1 MPTSAPVPDPSAP
14 AERSAPSAHSAPS
27 GRSAPSEHTA
37 PEAPSA
43 RTSAAPAAVPA
54 LRVRT
59 LRLEDEI
66 DLPAHLPRDLT
77 AAWLRHGQGMVG
89 IGTAWT
95 CTTSGPDRFEDASA
109 RFRELAAAARIDDEV
124 GTRGS
129 GLIAFGSFSYSAH
142 SPRPSTLLVP
152 RAILGVLDNDPFL
165 TLVDVVDGS
174 PEATDDAAPPP
185 ADWRDLFPSTP
196 RAERTRVQ
204 IDPDHTPDEY
214 QELVRRALG
223 MIEEGR
229 AQKIVLSESSTVHL
243 EQAQPVATLLSRLAE
258 SYPTTWVYHLADVIG
273 ATPEMLADTEHGR
286 LFSRVLA
293 GSRPVAEGAE
303 LAEQDRRAFRS
314 DAKELAEHAFAIDSV
329 TSRLADLTTEITAS
343 PEPFVLRLPGLE
355 HLASDVTGELREGV
369 TSLDVAG
376 RLHPSAAVS
385 GTPREAADAA
395 IAELE
400 VRDRGGYASPVG
412 WMDAD
417 GDGQWAIALRMAHLE
432 TPTRVRVQSGG
443 GLVAGSDPVLEH
455 AEALAKSR
463 PVLRAIGRPED

>member
-1 MPTSAPVPDPSAP
+1 MPTSDPVSDPSSVSADPAP
-14 AERSAPSAHSAPS
+14 GAPSAH
-27 GRSAPSEHTA
+27 
-37 PEAPSA
+37 
-43 RTSAAPAAVPA
+43 AAPAAAPA

-66 DLPAHLPRDLT
+66 DLPTHLPRDLT

-89 IGTAWT
+89 VGTAWT
-95 CTTSGPDRFEDASA
+95 CTTSGPDRFEEASA

-129 GLIAFGSFSYSAH
+129 GLIAFGSFSYAAT

-165 TLVDVVDGS
+165 TLVDVLD
-174 PEATDDAAPPP
+174 EQEDASDAMDRVPAAP

-196 RAERTRVQ
+196 RAERTHVQ

-243 EQAQPVATLLSRLAE
+243 EQAQPVATLLGRLAE

-293 GSRPVAEGAE
+293 GSRPVAEGSE

-343 PEPFVLRLPGLE
+343 AEPFVLRLPGLE
-355 HLASDVTGELREGV
+355 HLASDVAGELREGV

-412 WMDAD
+412 WMDAE

-463 PVLRAIGRPED
+463 PVLRAIGRPQD

>member
-1 MPTSAPVPDPSAP
+1 MPTSDAP
-14 AERSAPSAHSAPS
+14 ADPPS
-27 GRSAPSEHTA
+27 
-37 PEAPSA
+37 
-43 RTSAAPAAVPA
+43 

-59 LRLEDEI
+59 VRLEDDV
-66 DLPAHLPRDLT
+66 DLLTHLPRDLT

-89 IGTAWT
+89 VGTAWT
-95 CTTSGPDRFEDASA
+95 CSTSGPDRFEDASA

-124 GTRGS
+124 GARGT
-129 GLIAFGSFSYSAH
+129 GLIAFGSFSYAAA

-152 RAILGVLDNDPFL
+152 RAILGVHDNDPFL
-165 TLVDVVDGS
+165 TLVAPAQETEADGS
-174 PEATDDAAPPP
+174 VPAPLEPT
-185 ADWRDLFPSTP
+185 DWRDLFGSTP
-196 RAERTRVQ
+196 RNERTRVQ

-223 MIEEGR
+223 MIEEGA

-243 EQAQPVATLLSRLAE
+243 EQTQPVATLLQRLAD

-273 ATPEMLADTEHGR
+273 ATPEMLADTEQGR

-329 TSRLADLTTEITAS
+329 TSRLADLTSELTAS
-343 PEPFVLRLPGLE
+343 VEPFVLRLPGIE
-355 HLASDVTGELREGV
+355 HLASDVTGQLREGV

-400 VRDRGGYASPVG
+400 SRDRGGYASPVG
-412 WMDAD
+412 WMDAE

-463 PVLRAIGRPED
+463 PVLRAIGRQE

>member
-1 MPTSAPVPDPSAP
+1 MATSEPL
-14 AERSAPSAHSAPS
+14 
-27 GRSAPSEHTA
+27 
-37 PEAPSA
+37 PEP
-43 RTSAAPAAVPA
+43 PA

-59 LRLEDEI
+59 FRLEDEI
-66 DLPAHLPRDLT
+66 DLSAHLPQGLT

-89 IGTAWT
+89 VGTAWT
-95 CTTSGPDRFEDASA
+95 CRTTGPDRFEEASA
-109 RFRELAAAARIDDEV
+109 RFRALAAAARIDDEV
-124 GTRGS
+124 GMRGS
-129 GLIAFGSFSYSAH
+129 GLIAFGSFSYAAA
-142 SPRPSTLLVP
+142 SPRASTLLVP

-165 TLVDVVDGS
+165 TLVDDPADPS
-174 PEATDDAAPPP
+174 HAASLPG
-185 ADWRDLFPSTP
+185 DWRDLFPSTP
-196 RAERTRVQ
+196 QAERTRVQ
-204 IDPDHTPDEY
+204 IEPDHTPDEY

-243 EQAQPVATLLSRLAE
+243 DEEQGVATLLRRLAGA
-258 SYPTTWVYHLADVIG
+258 YPTTWVYHLADVIG
-273 ATPEMLADTEHGR
+273 ATPEMLADTQRGR

-293 GSRPVAEGAE
+293 GSRPVAEGGE
-303 LAEQDRRAFRS
+303 LAEQDRRAFRT

-329 TSRLADLTTEITAS
+329 TSRLEDLTTELSAS

-395 IAELE
+395 IAQLE
-400 VRDRGGYASPVG
+400 PRDRGGYASPVG
-412 WMDAD
+412 WMDAE

-463 PVLRAIGRPED
+463 PVLQAIGRTD